1 MICNVNCHQSP
12 QEQLEARQREEA
24 AREARAEQARR
35 HAAWQRAVPGQ
46 SAKDLGTQSGDL
58 AEDVTRSAVSVV
70 VARMGVFQRVSTFL
84 PAGFAEAWAAAR
96 TAIEIVNAGLPA
108 TPSTAT
114 SPASAP
120 PEQTQEL
127 VRERLVSFYWALISW
142 ELTRHRNAVATAR
155 NEYLVWRMNQM
166 PLAGTRFADRR
177 PPATAIAPP
186 PPTNEIRSRLALAQ
200 AASGAEQWSRVTADF
215 AASTATADLWAA
227 QMLPADA
234 PERQAFDQASALHRR
249 QTELLAAHA
258 DAQKIAAV
266 FYPKDELTR
275 QGGQERAV
283 AFPWFFYLYRVP
295 GEAMWVLEDLTA
307 GKKVNT
313 HSDTLDESIERVIR
327 STHGL
332 RQRRNPPEDL
342 WEQLNSKLR
351 FPEGELHLALPEGG
365 TYRLVTTAETTW
377 AEYLGYAALAVGA
390 LAIVLVTAGVATPAA
405 AAWIGADA
413 AALGMASTAL
423 GLADLERQGM
433 ATGADRARAGLMIA
447 VDLASILALG
457 LGRVAAGAARA
468 GEAATVSARLAGRLY
483 VPVAR
488 LSAGLEITQLYVMT
502 DDFVTQYRA
511 IATQPG
517 LTPQQREE
525 AQRRIALFGL
535 ASGAV
540 SLWSI
545 RSTLRDAQRFR
556 TISSDELLPPSTRP
570 TGSAADMPAS
580 TVAGSAPRTTD
591 LRLGAAR
598 MIEGAELD
606 PSLAAG
612 TINVQLRRNR
622 WGLVSEIAVVHG
634 PVPTGARAGAFAAD
648 LAHHQQIA
656 ALVQRYSGLLGEI
669 RELFERLAAAARG
682 VRRGPVEME
691 LDLAKLEGRI
701 QDRMRRLADLQY
713 RGRLRLDAL
722 GKLWHGRSP
731 LARTLRAASWAADR
745 AAQILPDPDVAVVPI
760 VAVHGAQVP
769 WGKVV
774 IDGCRSCR
782 PSACQACFSGSR
794 PCWGLGG

>member
-1 MICNVNCHQSP
+1 
-12 QEQLEARQREEA
+12 
-24 AREARAEQARR
+24 
-35 HAAWQRAVPGQ
+35 
-46 SAKDLGTQSGDL
+46 
-58 AEDVTRSAVSVV
+58 
-70 VARMGVFQRVSTFL
+70 
-84 PAGFAEAWAAAR
+84 
-96 TAIEIVNAGLPA
+96 
-108 TPSTAT
+108 
-114 SPASAP
+114 
-120 PEQTQEL
+120 
-127 VRERLVSFYWALISW
+127 
-142 ELTRHRNAVATAR
+142 
-155 NEYLVWRMNQM
+155 
-166 PLAGTRFADRR
+166 
-177 PPATAIAPP
+177 
-186 PPTNEIRSRLALAQ
+186 
-200 AASGAEQWSRVTADF
+200 
-215 AASTATADLWAA
+215 
-227 QMLPADA
+227 
-234 PERQAFDQASALHRR
+234 
-249 QTELLAAHA
+249 
-258 DAQKIAAV
+258 
-266 FYPKDELTR
+266 
-275 QGGQERAV
+275 
-283 AFPWFFYLYRVP
+283 
-295 GEAMWVLEDLTA
+295 
-307 GKKVNT
+307 
-313 HSDTLDESIERVIR
+313 
-327 STHGL
+327 
-332 RQRRNPPEDL
+332 
-342 WEQLNSKLR
+342 
-351 FPEGELHLALPEGG
+351 
-365 TYRLVTTAETTW
+365 
-377 AEYLGYAALAVGA
+377 
-390 LAIVLVTAGVATPAA
+390 
-405 AAWIGADA
+405 
-413 AALGMASTAL
+413 
-423 GLADLERQGM
+423 
-433 ATGADRARAGLMIA
+433 MIA